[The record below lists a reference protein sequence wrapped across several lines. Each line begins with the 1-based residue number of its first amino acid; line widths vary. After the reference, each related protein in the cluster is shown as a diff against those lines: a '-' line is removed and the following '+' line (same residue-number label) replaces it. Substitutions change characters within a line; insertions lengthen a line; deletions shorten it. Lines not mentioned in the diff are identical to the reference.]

1 MTRVGR
7 GGGCAISTFDEFREL
22 GCVGVKCLGLIQKL
36 IREEV
41 RRFPA
46 LAPTVGW
53 RAADLEDVVG
63 EFLADRLEKVTA
75 TLMAQAVDDAS
86 MGRLL
91 RRSIRHW
98 LIDQARKTGVGA
110 LRRTLER
117 VLQEDD
123 QFEKVPAGEVGAGR
137 WRLTGVSAPPWSGAI
152 DDLVG
157 AARAVPNV
165 KIPKWSSSARRPPV
179 ADRASITAT
188 LRAVLAAAIG
198 SLEVGQMVEVFVQRF
213 PAVLDPVV
221 APISELSDS
230 ARGAG
235 LTPEEEIIAAED
247 DLAAGVTAA
256 EIVGM
261 LSPDERRIVPHL
273 DDPAA
278 VQALLGCGRSQA
290 YHHTK
295 RLKEKLAQLVGDG
308 DEVRSV
314 GLEVIRL
321 CGGATFTSG

>member
-1 MTRVGR
+1 
-7 GGGCAISTFDEFREL
+7 
-22 GCVGVKCLGLIQKL
+22 LIQKL
-36 IREEV
+36 VREEV
-41 RRFPA
+41 RRFPS
-46 LAPTVGW
+46 LAKTGGW
-53 RAADLEDVVG
+53 QAADLEDVVG
-63 EFLADRLEKVTA
+63 EFLVDRLEGLTA

-110 LRRTLER
+110 VRRTLER

-123 QFEKVPAGEVGAGR
+123 QFEKVPAGEEGAGR
-137 WRLTGVSAPPWSGAI
+137 WRVTGVSGPPWSGAI
-152 DDLVG
+152 CDLVE
-157 AARAVPNV
+157 AARVVPNV

-179 ADRASITAT
+179 ADRTSLVAT
-188 LRAVLAAAIG
+188 LRAVLAAARG
-198 SLEVGQMVEVFVQRF
+198 SLEVAQLVEVFVQRF
-213 PAVLDPVV
+213 PVVLDPVV
-221 APISELSDS
+221 VPMSELSDS
-230 ARGAG
+230 AHQGAG
-235 LTPEEEIIAAED
+235 LTPEEEVIAAED
-247 DLAAGVTAA
+247 DVAAGVAAA

-308 DEVRSV
+308 DEARSV

-321 CGGATFTSG
+321 CGDATFTSG